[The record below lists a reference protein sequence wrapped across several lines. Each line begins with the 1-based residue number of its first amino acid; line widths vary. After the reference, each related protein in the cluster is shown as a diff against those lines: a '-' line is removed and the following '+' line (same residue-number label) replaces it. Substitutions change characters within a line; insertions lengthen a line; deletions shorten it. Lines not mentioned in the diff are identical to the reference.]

1 VKIVFLVKP
10 FRGGIWRT
18 DTSSNAPHEE
28 RTFKCATVFIQ
39 WAPGMVTDLRIPEG
53 IIVRTAKGGPDSLK
67 SILADLKQYS
77 FSGYLKVRLEK
88 DIMSSIGYVVVEHGT
103 PAMAIYEF
111 EKSKPR
117 ELKRIYTGERS
128 LRFILEDSQDKTSVI
143 EIHSRVAKE
152 EFERRF
158 PDALIGQGE
167 PMAKEVGGRARVLQ
181 QAVEVEEQLE
191 EKADP
196 SKEKVDQW
204 RRKGFMVDA
213 LTEALGDGSDA
224 FGAAVASFEKDVQR
238 LTQFEVMLNNFPVL
252 GHELEIAEIRSKLN
266 DPSRI
271 AEIESDIEFLQ
282 EKVRRRIQKRK
293 TEEASIKEEMEKKKQ
308 EERAGDVYDLI
319 LKYQTGTEETAEERT
334 DACPRC
340 GGRLNEDGLCD
351 KCSSKEEAAMPPYA
365 KPLVREM
372 TFENF
377 VVGPGSKFPFTVA
390 SAVAT
395 GPKAQYNPLLILGGS
410 GLGKTHLL
418 SAIGHKLAEGEGDQ
432 RVLFLPSDRIVD
444 AFDRAKKDAGLIRSI
459 RDDLRGADLLLI
471 DDMQFLAASQ
481 TTQDEMVRVIDYL
494 VEEGKQVVLASDRV
508 PAQVPGLSDRLN
520 ARIQKGLT
528 VDLQPPD
535 LETRMRILEVK
546 SAEKKL
552 KLGPDLI
559 SYIAERVTTNVR
571 ELEGTLNKIV
581 AFSSIM
587 KMEIDLNLVSDIL
600 KPLTPV
606 QETRKEI
613 MKEVKVSPGHCYL
626 IEEEKPMYS
635 NVLLARKMKDDGFR
649 GMVITRMN
657 PKRIRDEFEDMPEI
671 LWLTDKDSSSEKT
684 IPPSLEMIIHTI
696 QGFMEGEEPT
706 MVILDGIQYLISSTN
721 FDSVL
726 RFLRSL
732 IDEISESKC
741 ILALSLSPETL
752 LPQEVSILEREME
765 VLNLT

>member
-1 VKIVFLVKP
+1 
-10 FRGGIWRT
+10 
-18 DTSSNAPHEE
+18 
-28 RTFKCATVFIQ
+28 
-39 WAPGMVTDLRIPEG
+39 MVTDLRIPEG

-88 DIMSSIGYVVVEHGT
+88 EIMSSIGYVVVEHGS

-117 ELKRIYTGERS
+117 ELRRIYTGERS

-143 EIHSRVAKE
+143 EIHSRVEKE

-158 PDALIGQGE
+158 PDALIGPGT
-167 PMAKEVGGRARVLQ
+167 PTAKGPVPSESPAK
-181 QAVEVEEQLE
+181 ASSAPEVEGRPDEQV
-191 EKADP
+191 DP
-196 SKEKVDQW
+196 SREKIDEL
-204 RRKGFMVDA
+204 RRKGFVVDV
-213 LTEALGDGSDA
+213 LTEILDKRPDE
-224 FGAAVASFEKDVQR
+224 FGKAVTDFERDVQR
-238 LTQFEVMLNNFPVL
+238 LTQFGVVLNNFPVL
-252 GHELEIAEIRSKLN
+252 GHELEIVEIRRKLN

-282 EKVRRRIQKRK
+282 EKVKRRVHKRK
-293 TEEASIKEEMEKKKQ
+293 TEEASIKEEMEKKKR
-308 EERAGDVYDLI
+308 EEKTGDVYDLI
-319 LKYQTGTEETAEERT
+319 LKYQTGAEEGDEETAES
-334 DACPRC
+334 CPRC
-340 GGRLNEDGLCD
+340 GGELNENGLCD
-351 KCSSKEEAAMPPYA
+351 RCSSEEAEAPPYA
-365 KPLVREM
+365 KSLVKGM
-372 TFENF
+372 TFESF

-390 SAVAT
+390 AAVAADS
-395 GPKAQYNPLLILGGS
+395 GAQYNPLLILGGS

-418 SAIGHKLAEGEGDQ
+418 SAIGHRLAEGKGDK

-444 AFDRAKKDAGLIRSI
+444 AFDRAKKDVGLMRSI
-459 RDDLRGADLLLI
+459 KDDLRKSDLLLI

-481 TTQDEMVRVIDYL
+481 TTQDEMVKVIDYL
-494 VEEGKQVVLASDRV
+494 VDEEKQVVLASDRV
-508 PAQVPGLSDRLN
+508 PAQVPGLSDRFN

-528 VDLQPPD
+528 VDIQPPD
-535 LETRMRILEVK
+535 IETRIKILEVK
-546 SAEKKL
+546 SAEKKI
-552 KLGPDLI
+552 KLGGDLI

-635 NVLLARKMKDDGFR
+635 NVLLARKIKDDGFR

-657 PKRIRDEFEDMPEI
+657 PRRIRDEFEAMPEI

-696 QGFMEGEEPT
+696 QGFMEEEGAS
-706 MVILDGIQYLISSTN
+706 MVVLDGIQYLISNTS

-732 IDEISESKC
+732 IDEISESDC

-752 LPQEVSILEREME
+752 LQQEVSILEREME